1 MTSAP
6 EAARSAA
13 NAEPI
18 KPDAA
23 DTMTRITPSRL
34 LPAELRLER
43 ALLKPVLYRDQEP
56 RRVGAVDQ
64 PVIISQGQ
72 VHDRAHRGDLAK
84 IGILDDHR
92 SLADRSR
99 AKDADLRLIDDWRV
113 EQRPATARV
122 GQRERAASEV
132 IGADLARP
140 GARGQ
145 VGYLSGQPSH
155 VQVAS
160 VP

>member
-18 KPDAA
+18 RPDAA
-23 DTMTRITPSRL
+23 ETMTRITPSRL

-72 VHDRAHRGDLAK
+72 VHDRAHRDDLAE
-84 IGILDDHR
+84 IGILDDHG
-92 SLADRSR
+92 SLGYRSR

-113 EQRPATARV
+113 EQRTPAARV
-122 GQRERAASEV
+122 GQRERAAGQV
-132 IGADLARP
+132 IGADLSCP
-140 GARGQ
+140 GACRQ
-145 VGYLSGQPSH
+145 VSYLAGKPSD
-155 VQVAS
+155 
-160 VP
+160 